1 MKKAL
6 VLSLAA
12 VLGLGFASFAQTLTG
27 SWDTN
32 ITIDPSVPTI
42 SIASDLVVTYAVS
55 GWSFTSITAIDNTGW
70 QEQSFE
76 VGGALGAFTIG
87 TELVFDPIGVA
98 FESWEVTSGLNLAGV
113 AFGAVFT
120 LEPNVT
126 SLVITGSGSAG
137 LVTVGAEL
145 TLGDG
150 LGCNFNFSEI
160 VITVDFPFCC
170 AEISSEIAFNCA
182 DGFEYV
188 EFSTTGIQ
196 LPGITWATLD
206 AVLTF
211 TVDEKTLVVTPS
223 FDFGAVLCF
232 DVYLSDPATLFGDI
246 EVVGLGISCEIGGV
260 EFTGLSY
267 WGDTGK
273 PAVLG
278 EYWEMYTISTTD
290 DGCCG
295 PFSFDI
301 SVFFLEGGTQLF
313 DVAYIES
320 NFDIQ
325 ISSQFTF
332 GMGLALDLE
341 AVPAFAEWTLH
352 FLVEW

>member
-27 SWDTN
+27 SWDTY
-32 ITIDPSVPTI
+32 ITIDPSPVAI
-42 SIASDLVVTYAVS
+42 GIDSELVVTYSVS
-55 GWSFTSITAIDNTGW
+55 GWSFTSITTIDETGW
-70 QEQSFE
+70 LGQSFE

-87 TELVFDPIGVA
+87 SELVFDPATVA
-98 FESWEVTSGLNLAGV
+98 FDSWEVSGGLNLAGV
-113 AFGAVFT
+113 AFDAVFT
-120 LEPNVT
+120 LTPGVT
-126 SLVITGSGSAG
+126 ELVITGSGSAG
-137 LVTVGAEL
+137 TVDVSVEVTFGS
-145 TLGDG
+145 G
-150 LGCNFNFSEI
+150 LGCDFDFSSVLI
-160 VITVDFPFCC
+160 NIGFPFCC
-170 AEISSEIAFNCA
+170 AEISSEIYFTCE
-182 DGFEYV
+182 GFQYV
-188 EFSTTGIQ
+188 TFEACDIQ
-196 LPGITWATLD
+196 LPGITWATLC
-206 AVLTF
+206 ALLTF
-211 TVDEKTLVVTPS
+211 TVDEKTLVITPE
-223 FDFGAVLCF
+223 FDFGATVCF
-232 DVYLSDPATLFGDI
+232 DVYLTTPAALFGDI
-246 EVVGLGISCEIGGV
+246 EVAGIGIECEIGGV
-260 EFTGLSY
+260 NFYGLS
-267 WGDTGK
+267 WLADTGK

-295 PFSFDI
+295 PFAFDI